1 MTTDSQITRSQ
12 ERGRTQLDW
21 LDGRHSFSFGGYYD
35 PVRMGFGPL
44 RVVNDDI
51 IAPGGGFP
59 THPHREMEIITIV
72 LDGELEHKDSMGNG
86 RIIRAGEIQYMSAGT
101 GVTHSEFNPSSEK
114 PVHLMQIW
122 IQPNQSGQSP
132 SYADQALVGAEV
144 NAWSLLLSP
153 DGREGSIAIRQDVEL
168 RSVQLMANK
177 TITYE
182 AAKQSRGFWI
192 FVLEGTVQ
200 ISDTD
205 LAVGD
210 SIALSGQKSV
220 EIVNAGLEPAKVMLF
235 DVPV

>member
-21 LDGRHSFSFGGYYD
+21 LDGRHSFSFGVYYD
-35 PVRMGFGPL
+35 PARMGFGPL

-72 LDGELEHKDSMGNG
+72 LDGELEHQDSMGNG

-153 DGREGSIAIRQDVEL
+153 DGREGSMAIRQDVEL
-168 RSVQLMANK
+168 RSVQLMTNK

-200 ISDTD
+200 ISDAD

-220 EIVNAGLEPAKVMLF
+220 EIVNAGLKPAKVMLF